1 VSGRTLLILLAAS
14 AATLAVFVM
23 AAPRSASAA
32 GAAGGKLPNAPV
44 LLPVA
49 GDPTVSCKLMFAVG
63 TQNDPPGKEGLANL
77 TAQIMSDGATR
88 KHSYSEVL
96 ELLYPMASGYGVRV
110 DKEVTTFSG
119 RIHKDNLAA
128 YTTLFTD
135 AILQPAFDEADFK
148 RIKQR
153 TRDFI
158 EKQLRYS
165 SDEELGKQTLY
176 GAVFAGTPYAHINA
190 GTVSGLDAITLDD
203 VKAFYAKNYTREAL
217 TLAVGGGYDKA
228 YVDQLSGTL
237 AALPSGKVAAVPAP
251 AVAPIVGR
259 KVIVVKKPGAST
271 AISFGF
277 PISARRGDRE
287 FYALWLAN
295 SWLGEHRN
303 SSSHLY
309 QVIRDARGMNY
320 GDYSYIEI
328 FPEGGNRQMPPTNVP
343 RRKQLF
349 EVWIRP
355 VPNDQAHFA
364 LRAAM
369 REVESLAKNGLTKEQ
384 FDLTREF
391 VTKYSL
397 HFAET
402 TTDRLGY
409 AVDDRVYGVSAPG
422 NLAKFKQVVPTLTL
436 EEVNAAIK
444 KYIRPE
450 NMVIAVV
457 TEKAD
462 EFAAALAAGTPSPM
476 TYQTPKPSEVM
487 TEDKQIEAYPL
498 AIRKEAITI
507 VPVDQM
513 FAQ

>member
-1 VSGRTLLILLAAS
+1 VSGRSLLMILAAS
-14 AATLAVFVM
+14 SAVFALAVSV
-23 AAPRSASAA
+23 PRSARAA
-32 GAAGGKLPNAPV
+32 AGKLPNAPV

-49 GDPTVSCKLMFAVG
+49 GDPTVAIKISFAVG
-63 TQNDPPGKEGLANL
+63 TQNDPAGKEGLANL
-77 TAQIMSDGATR
+77 TAQMMSDGATR
-88 KHSYSEVL
+88 KNGYSDVL
-96 ELLYPMASGYGVRV
+96 ALLYPMASGYGVRC
-110 DKEVTTFSG
+110 DKEITTFSG
-119 RIHKDNLAA
+119 RIHKDNLTA
-128 YTTLFTD
+128 YTELFTD

-158 EKQLRYS
+158 EKTLRYS

-176 GAVFAGTPYAHINA
+176 GTVFNGTPYQHLNA

-203 VKAFYAKNYTREAL
+203 VKAFYAKHYTREAV

-228 YVDQLSGTL
+228 YLDKLSGML
-237 AALPSGKVAAVPAP
+237 AGLPSGKPTSVPAP
-251 AVAPIVGR
+251 AVAALSGR
-259 KVIVVKKPGAST
+259 KVVIVKKPGAAT

-277 PISARRGDRE
+277 PITARRGDRE

-309 QVIRDARGMNY
+309 QVIREARGMNY
-320 GDYSYIEI
+320 GDYSYIEV
-328 FPEGGNRQMPPTNVP
+328 FPEGGNRSMPPANVP
-343 RRKQLF
+343 RRRQLF

-355 VPNDQAHFA
+355 VPNEQAHFA

-369 REVESLAKNGLTKEQ
+369 REVETFARNGLTKEQ
-384 FDLTREF
+384 FELTREF
-391 VTKYSL
+391 LAKYSL

-402 TTDRLGY
+402 TSDRLGY
-409 AVDDRVYGVSAPG
+409 SVDDKFYGISGPG
-422 NLAKFKQVVPTLTL
+422 NLAKFKEVVPTLTL

-444 KYIRPE
+444 KYINTE
-450 NMVIAVV
+450 NMVIAIV

-462 EFAAALAAGTPSPM
+462 EMATALVAGTPSPM
-476 TYQTPKPSEVM
+476 TYQTPKPAEVM
-487 TEDKQIEAYPL
+487 TEDKTIEAYPL
-498 AIRKEAITI
+498 AIKREAVTI

-513 FAQ
+513 FAN